1 MNFYL
6 QVAIKVMDTS
16 QIKEEYVVRNL
27 EREARIMS
35 NLSHPC
41 IAALYETLQVN
52 INNVMILI
60 FAILFGNIQRAMDEK
75 TPNSIYNHLQC
86 HALGTTQLGSSVS
99 IIRCK
104 IYSEYNKL
112 YAKAFLNKFNLK
124 PLGLV

>member
-1 MNFYL
+1 
-6 QVAIKVMDTS
+6 MDTS

-52 INNVMILI
+52 INNVMIPI
-60 FAILFGNIQRAMDEK
+60 FAIHFENIQQSLDER

-86 HALGTTQLGSSVS
+86 
-99 IIRCK
+99 
-104 IYSEYNKL
+104 
-112 YAKAFLNKFNLK
+112 
-124 PLGLV
+124 